1 MIDAVMDAAKVMRGE
16 LTKED
21 LVFKP
26 EGDSI
31 KGTRY
36 IRPSAA
42 QKVTGSWDF
51 GATTRGSCP
60 RARCGSP

>member
-31 KGTRY
+31 RAQGTYAPPPHRRSREAG
-36 IRPSAA
+36 ISAR
-42 QKVTGSWDF
+42 
-51 GATTRGSCP
+51 TTR
-60 RARCGSP
+60 